1 MVSKL
6 TINVSTVSNSFIG
19 QWQSMCP
26 RNRHYVFAKPAKK
39 KENIVVYTGELSK
52 RDYVYQNFKEFV
64 RFKNDLLK
72 IQVISLYIS
81 VNIYEAV
88 FQ

>member
-1 MVSKL
+1 M
-6 TINVSTVSNSFIG
+6 
-19 QWQSMCP
+19 
-26 RNRHYVFAKPAKK
+26 
-39 KENIVVYTGELSK
+39 YTGELSK
-52 RDYVYQNFKEFV
+52 RDYVYQNFKEFM

-81 VNIYEAV
+81 ANIYEPA